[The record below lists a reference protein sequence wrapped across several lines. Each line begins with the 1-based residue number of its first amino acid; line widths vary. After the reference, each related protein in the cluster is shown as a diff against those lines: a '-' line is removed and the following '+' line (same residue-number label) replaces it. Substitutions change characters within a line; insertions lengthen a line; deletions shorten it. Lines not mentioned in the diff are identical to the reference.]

1 MSNLLRE
8 QDYLRHIEDDAFGLC
23 HTDSGGDLSVVAVRF
38 DVSLTTAAV
47 RAMSLGFCGN

>member
-1 MSNLLRE
+1 MIPAASFLMP
-8 QDYLRHIEDDAFGLC
+8 DDAFGLC